1 MNRKEILLEIKP
13 HPSDVFFPNQNK
25 YIPRI
30 YYTVLLFFSLIIS
43 YGLGIGTAKII
54 ASQNTIYT
62 SNTPPSFP
70 TNIWWSHFVFLS
82 IGITE
87 FVVTFVCVAFF
98 CYHIKACCHHYHYQ
112 KNENEIK
119 I

>member
-54 ASQNTIYT
+54 ASQNTNDT
-62 SNTPPSFP
+62 SNNTSINTQPSFP

-87 FVVTFVCVAFF
+87 FVVTFVCVAFLLL
-98 CYHIKACCHHYHYQ
+98 AGLCCLAFF
-112 KNENEIK
+112 
-119 I
+119 